1 MGVERHINKK
11 RKTPLWQGQPDVVG
25 YRPDFQMIV
34 NFFLYNIL
42 NCLLFTAQQ
51 LLGLAPQQETNIL
64 RSLFRLAPKKK
75 FRERGN
81 TRIIS
86 IFESVKGNIV
96 WGV

>member
-42 NCLLFTAQQ
+42 NCLLFTARQ

-75 FRERGN
+75 IQRKRKYQN
-81 TRIIS
+81 YIYL
-86 IFESVKGNIV
+86 
-96 WGV
+96 